1 MSTPRIS
8 PTNPQLKSRLKQIST
23 STSNQ
28 PQTGSQ
34 PKKVGFLGLPALEE
48 PAALEVSPIPQN
60 TTPIT
65 TLPEIKLSPIPE
77 SREETPIP
85 LASSSSTDHTED
97 IGAPLARRFAYR
109 IPSTSTLNAIEAET
123 KSVLQQQSYSYRSP
137 KKPSNSFFG
146 RLRSFF
152 ASCFQASNSSN
163 DDY

>member
-8 PTNPQLKSRLKQIST
+8 PTNLQLKSSLKQIST
-23 STSNQ
+23 SNQ
-28 PQTGSQ
+28 PKTGSQ

-48 PAALEVSPIPQN
+48 PAVLD
-60 TTPIT
+60 TTPIPT
-65 TLPEIKLSPIPE
+65 SPNIKLVPRHNTWS
-77 SREETPIP
+77 IP
-85 LASSSSTDHTED
+85 LAASSSTDHTEDHTED
-97 IGAPLARRFAYR
+97 IGAPLARRFPYR

-123 KSVLQQQSYSYRSP
+123 KSVLQQQSHSYRSP

-152 ASCFQASNSSN
+152 ASCFQASNASN